1 MIPISSEHTGTRPD
15 ETPLLTVENL
25 TTYFTLR
32 RGGSG
37 GGRRQVVKAVDGVSF
52 SINRGE
58 SLGLVG
64 ESGCG
69 KSTLA
74 RTILR
79 LVPATGGAVQF
90 DGQDVLAARGRQ
102 LKNLHGQMQIVF
114 QDPLGTL
121 DPRMK
126 IGTSVAVP
134 LQQHG
139 IGDRDQRRE
148 MVLEAL
154 ERVGLEAAF
163 IERYPFQCS
172 GGQLQ
177 RIGIA
182 RALML
187 QPQLLIC
194 DEPTSAL
201 DASVQAEILN
211 LLNELR
217 SDLGLALLFITHDL
231 PVARYM
237 CDRIAVMYLGRIVE
251 LSDRETVFENRT
263 HPYTQA
269 LLSSIPPPTP
279 GEFDPIELD
288 SEIPSPLAPPPGCHF
303 NTRCPLAN
311 DRCRGDGPPLELVG
325 PDHWVACWRWEMAR
339 RQNLTDVDSSQS
351 SSIGGSSG

>member
-1 MIPISSEHTGTRPD
+1 VTGVSFENAVAVPD
-15 ETPLLTVENL
+15 ESALLKVENL
-25 TTYFTLR
+25 VTYFSARR
-32 RGGSG
+32 RGGG
-37 GGRRQVVKAVDGVSF
+37 KRGQVVKAVDGVSLR
-52 SINRGE
+52 IRRGE

-74 RTILR
+74 KTILR
-79 LVPATGGAVQF
+79 LVPATDGGVQF
-90 DGQDVLAARGRQ
+90 DGQDVLGARGQR
-102 LKNLHGQMQIVF
+102 LKSLRRQMQIVF

-121 DPRMK
+121 DPRLK
-126 IGTSVAVP
+126 IGTSVAAP
-134 LQQHG
+134 LHQHG
-139 IGDRDQRRE
+139 IGDRNQRPA

-154 ERVGLEAAF
+154 ERVGLEAVFA
-163 IERYPFQCS
+163 ERYPFQCS

-182 RALML
+182 RALIL
-187 QPQLLIC
+187 KPTLLIC

-237 CDRIAVMYLGRIVE
+237 VDRIAVMYLGRIAEV
-251 LSDRETVFENRT
+251 SDRQSVFESPT

-279 GEFDPIELD
+279 GKFDPIVLD
-288 SEIPSPLAPPPGCHF
+288 SEIPSPIAPPPGCHF
-303 NTRCPLAN
+303 NTRCAFAE
-311 DRCRGDGPPLELVG
+311 DRCRTETPPLDLVG
-325 PDHWVACWRWEMAR
+325 PDHRVACWRWEIAR
-339 RQNLTDVDSSQS
+339 REHLGDTNLIGPQS
-351 SSIGGSSG
+351 LGIESGG